1 MPFFLPSQDVPLVD
15 IKTGL
20 IDINWYDR
28 LKTLEPLLNGT
39 SKIATFTRV
48 LSVAAGAQSI
58 VGVGFKP
65 RLIAWQTGIAAGV
78 TWSSIGQSDGTTN
91 TCIEDLG
98 ATNAYQAAIAGI
110 QRDAAGAFQSFV
122 LTSFDVDGFT
132 ITWSK
137 TGAPTATANITALC
151 FR

>member
-1 MPFFLPSQDVPLVD
+1 MTISFPPQDIPVIDLS
-15 IKTGL
+15 TGRFTP
-20 IDINWYDR
+20 DWYDKMKAVER
-28 LKTLEPLLNGT
+28 ILNG
-39 SKIATFTRV
+39 SAKIVTFTRV

-58 VGVGFKP
+58 TGVGFAP
-65 RLIAWQTGIAAGV
+65 RLIAWQTGIAAGAA
-78 TWSSIGQSDGTTN
+78 WSSIGQSDGVTN

-98 ATNAYQAAIAGI
+98 ATNAYQAAMAGI

-122 LTSFDVDGFT
+122 LTSFDADGFT

-137 TGAPTATANITALC
+137 TGAPTATALITATC